1 MKFTKHQQDIISKII
16 SGEVYDIKS
25 YLNFYQKCHI
35 EQYDMNSLRAAF
47 EKSENDKEYKV
58 IKEGCSLYTSVP
70 METAMGRMSFPQ
82 RRLKI
87 PENEYEMKRAIFI
100 DKAPH
105 LHYTYENREFEF
117 DFCAGISI
125 ADDFG
130 DVVDFITLWS
140 YLKREALI
148 LEVNEVIDTP
158 DIGLFFEKVSA
169 DRAPEKEKVTVEIDD
184 MPIAL
189 LPALDIDVDVLEE
202 APKRFAH
209 EYSDSTWSI
218 NEEHLLICHD
228 FLGKRIIPTSL
239 LWTFANKNYRTNDQ
253 IAQDNNFRIA
263 IVALI
268 VSVLSIAFGVFS
280 PWLQP
285 TQPEITTISKQLS
298 TISNQLLE
306 IRTQLLS
313 QGEKEDNYLDNV
325 LHGID
330 DLKNEIERQSVVSSI
345 SDNTD
350 KDRIGKDST
359 P

>member
-16 SGEVYDIKS
+16 SGEIYDIKS

-35 EQYDMNSLRAAF
+35 EQYDMSSLRAAF
-47 EKSENDKEYKV
+47 EKSENNREYKV
-58 IKEGCSLYTSVP
+58 IKEGCSLYTSFP
-70 METAMGRMSFPQ
+70 MQTTIGRAFFPQ

-105 LHYTYENREFEF
+105 LHYTYEDKEFEF

-140 YLKREALI
+140 YLKQEALI
-148 LEVNEVIDTP
+148 LEVNEVINAA

-169 DRAPEKEKVTVEIDD
+169 DQAPKKEKVTVEIDG
-184 MPIAL
+184 MPIAP
-189 LPALDIDVDVLEE
+189 LPTLHIDVDVLEE

-239 LWTFANKNYRTNDQ
+239 LRTFANKKYRTNEQ

-268 VSVLSIAFGVFS
+268 VSVLSVAFGIFS
-280 PWLQP
+280 PWIQP
-285 TQPEITTISKQLS
+285 VQPEITAISKQLS
-298 TISNQLLE
+298 TISNQLSE
-306 IRTQLLS
+306 IKTQLLS
-313 QGEKEDNYLDNV
+313 QNEKKETYLDDV
-325 LHGID
+325 LNGID
-330 DLKNEIERQSVVSSI
+330 NLKNEIERQSAVSDT

-350 KDRIGKDST
+350 KDKSGKDST